1 MNYISKFVVVSYF
14 AFFNSIFSRAQKRAV
29 LLLSKILK
37 SVSLEQSIL
46 IVWTELQLTKLAQG
60 KTLESCAIGS
70 FNTQSK
76 FISTPTDSP
85 VSLIL
90 TLLVTNLT
98 LSKILF
104 HPLDLNLLILT
115 LFNGQNHLSVFGRL
129 IFYQ

>member
-14 AFFNSIFSRAQKRAV
+14 VFFNSIFSRAQKRAV

-85 VSLIL
+85 VSLSL
-90 TLLVTNLT
+90 TLLVANLT
-98 LSKILF
+98 LSRILF

-115 LFNGQNHLSVFGRL
+115 LFNGQNRLSVFGRL

>member
-14 AFFNSIFSRAQKRAV
+14 VFFNSIFSRAQKRAV

-37 SVSLEQSIL
+37 SVSLEQSIV

-90 TLLVTNLT
+90 TLLVANLT

-115 LFNGQNHLSVFGRL
+115 LFNGQNRLSVFGRL

>member
-14 AFFNSIFSRAQKRAV
+14 VFFNSIFSRAQKRAV

-37 SVSLEQSIL
+37 SISLEQSIL

-90 TLLVTNLT
+90 TLLVANLT

-115 LFNGQNHLSVFGRL
+115 LFNGQNRLSVFGRL

>member
-14 AFFNSIFSRAQKRAV
+14 VFFNSIFSRAQKRAV

-37 SVSLEQSIL
+37 SVSLEQSML

-90 TLLVTNLT
+90 TLLVANLT

-115 LFNGQNHLSVFGRL
+115 LFNGQNRLSVFERL

>member
-14 AFFNSIFSRAQKRAV
+14 VFFNSIFSRAQKRAV

-90 TLLVTNLT
+90 TLLVANLT

-115 LFNGQNHLSVFGRL
+115 LFNGQNRLSVFERL
-129 IFYQ
+129 ICYQ

>member
-14 AFFNSIFSRAQKRAV
+14 VFFNSIFSRAQKRAV

-46 IVWTELQLTKLAQG
+46 IVWTELQLTKLAQD

-85 VSLIL
+85 VSAIL

-98 LSKILF
+98 LSKMLF
-104 HPLDLNLLILT
+104 HPLDLNLLISI
-115 LFNGQNHLSVFGRL
+115 LFNGQNRLSVFGRL

>member
-14 AFFNSIFSRAQKRAV
+14 VFFNSIFLRAQKRAV

-90 TLLVTNLT
+90 TLLVANLT

-115 LFNGQNHLSVFGRL
+115 LFNGQNRLSVFGRL

>member
-14 AFFNSIFSRAQKRAV
+14 VFFNSIFSRAQKRAV

-60 KTLESCAIGS
+60 KTLESCATGS

-90 TLLVTNLT
+90 TLLVANLT

-115 LFNGQNHLSVFGRL
+115 LFNGQNRLSVFGRL

>member
-14 AFFNSIFSRAQKRAV
+14 VFFNSIFSRAQKRAV

-37 SVSLEQSIL
+37 SISLEQSIL

-90 TLLVTNLT
+90 TLLVANLT

-115 LFNGQNHLSVFGRL
+115 LFNGQNRLSVFERL

>member
-1 MNYISKFVVVSYF
+1 MNYISKFVVASYF
-14 AFFNSIFSRAQKRAV
+14 VFFNSIFSRAQKRAV

-90 TLLVTNLT
+90 TLLVANLT

-115 LFNGQNHLSVFGRL
+115 LFNGQNRLSVFERL

>member
-14 AFFNSIFSRAQKRAV
+14 VFFNSIFSRAQKRAV

-90 TLLVTNLT
+90 TLLVANLT

-115 LFNGQNHLSVFGRL
+115 LFNGQNRLSVFGRL

>member
-14 AFFNSIFSRAQKRAV
+14 VFFNSIFSRAQKRAV

-90 TLLVTNLT
+90 TLLVANLT

-115 LFNGQNHLSVFGRL
+115 LFNGQNRLSVFERL

>member
-14 AFFNSIFSRAQKRAV
+14 VFFNSIFSRAQKRAV

-90 TLLVTNLT
+90 TLLVANLT

>member
-1 MNYISKFVVVSYF
+1 MNYISKFVVASYF
-14 AFFNSIFSRAQKRAV
+14 VFFNSIFSRAQKRAV

-90 TLLVTNLT
+90 TLLVANLT

-115 LFNGQNHLSVFGRL
+115 LFNGQNRLSVFGRL

>member
-1 MNYISKFVVVSYF
+1 MNYISKFVVASYF
-14 AFFNSIFSRAQKRAV
+14 VFFNSIFSRAQKRAV

-37 SVSLEQSIL
+37 SISLEQSIL

-90 TLLVTNLT
+90 TLLVANLT

-115 LFNGQNHLSVFGRL
+115 LFNGQNRLSVFGRL

>member
-14 AFFNSIFSRAQKRAV
+14 VFFNSIFSRAQKRAV

-90 TLLVTNLT
+90 TLLVANLT
-98 LSKILF
+98 LSRILF

-115 LFNGQNHLSVFGRL
+115 LFNGQNRLSVFGRL

>member
-14 AFFNSIFSRAQKRAV
+14 VFFNSIFSRAQKRAV

-37 SVSLEQSIL
+37 SVSLEQSML

-90 TLLVTNLT
+90 TLLVANLT

-115 LFNGQNHLSVFGRL
+115 LFNGQNRLSVFGRL